1 MHPNANVIPSIEA
14 KEVADEA
21 APNAQAWRKQLAQLE
36 RENKRLKAELQR
48 LKKPKKNA
56 SKPAPTQKKHVGAW
70 HSGTFTAYYP
80 PTQASEAAMQGS
92 GTTAK
97 GDSLHASL
105 TYKGNRIIA
114 APPSVP
120 FNTVVEIE
128 VGGQYIKAIVR
139 DRGGAIKGDKFD
151 IAMADKQSAV
161 QFGKQTGRW
170 RVVE

>member
-1 MHPNANVIPSIEA
+1 MQPNATAIPTIKA
-14 KEVADEA
+14 KEIADEV
-21 APNAQAWRKQLAQLE
+21 APNEQAWRRQSEQLE
-36 RENKRLKAELQR
+36 RENKRLKVQINR
-48 LKKPKKNA
+48 LKQAKNKPTKHSTPKNQAA
-56 SKPAPTQKKHVGAW
+56 SDW
-70 HSGTFTAYYP
+70 HSGTFSAYYP
-80 PTQASEAAMQGS
+80 PTQASEVAMQGS

-105 TYKGNRIIA
+105 TYQGYRIIA

-128 VGGQYIKAIVR
+128 IGEQQIKAIVR

-151 IAMADKQSAV
+151 IAMADRQTAV
-161 QFGKQTGRW
+161 KFGKQTGRW